1 MTGPNDLPSSVELR
15 WPALVALDET
25 AGPHQILDVL
35 DRVCERLGISQ
46 EQQTIIAPD
55 DTHPLVL
62 VRLVEALND
71 LWSAEAVEITESGL
85 AISDVGRRMTELD
98 VIALPAAPPEEAS
111 EPEGDREPETK
122 HYIGA
127 LIEILLG

>member
-35 DRVCERLGISQ
+35 DGVCERLGISQ
-46 EQQTIIAPD
+46 EQQTIVAPD
-55 DTHPLVL
+55 GSHPLVL
-62 VRLVEALND
+62 VRLVEALTD
-71 LWSAEAVEITESGL
+71 LGNADAVEVTESGL
-85 AISDVGRRMTELD
+85 AITVVGRRMTELD

-111 EPEGDREPETK
+111 EPEGDREPEDK
-122 HYIGA
+122 HYI
-127 LIEILLG
+127 LDLLEILLG